1 MPSLGRRLQRF
12 RLESG
17 WSKRM
22 VAEKLG
28 VSIPSI
34 MRWEDELSLPNDY
47 NRFKIEQLL
56 AGEPEPPS
64 PRPQIHQLQL
74 FPAQAKEPRRR

>member
-1 MPSLGRRLQRF
+1 MPSLGQRLQRF

-17 WSKRM
+17 WSKRT

-34 MRWEDELSLPNDY
+34 MRWEEETSLPNDY

-56 AGEPEPPS
+56 DGDVHPPDS
-64 PRPQIHQLQL
+64 RPQIQQLDL
-74 FPAQAKEPRRR
+74 FPANRRDPRER